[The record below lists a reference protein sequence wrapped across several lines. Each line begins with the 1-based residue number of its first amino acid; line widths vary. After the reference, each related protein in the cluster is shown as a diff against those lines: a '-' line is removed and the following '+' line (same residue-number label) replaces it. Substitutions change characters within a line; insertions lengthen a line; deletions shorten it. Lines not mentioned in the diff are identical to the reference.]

1 MSASDRSGRLTLRP
15 HRWFAALYDTLGG
28 PVERGPLGRWRTAL
42 IRPLTGRIL
51 DLGAGTGAN
60 FPLYGSAARIVAV
73 EPDPF
78 MLRRARRRQAAIRGP
93 RIDLCQAVGEALPF
107 RTASFDAVVAT
118 LVLCTV
124 TDPERTLHEARRVL
138 RRGGRPLFL
147 AQPRPG
153 RPHGRGPGP
162 LPPPRGHVRC
172 RCRGRPLPE
181 RPAPAGRLF
190 PPGLHNTRM
199 GLLPVIVGIAQPEP
213 LASDGGS
220 VYPGGDA

>member
-138 RRGGRPLFL
+138 RRGGRLYFL
-147 AQPRPG
+147 E
-153 RPHGRGPGP
+153 
-162 LPPPRGHVRC
+162 HVRAD
-172 RCRGRPLPE
+172 GLLGWVQDAIRPLWSYFGGGCVVNRRTEDTLRRSGFVLE
-181 RPAPAGRLF
+181 RLT
-190 PPGLHNTRM
+190 HTRM